1 MYKLATGRQ
10 EDLHVAGQVPCPSP
24 PITYEHLQL
33 HSLDPPQMLLSPQ
46 PHTRLFA
53 PFELSPVRLMTP
65 TRPNFSC
72 PKLSHTSAYVLAG
85 VVYCSI
91 GSLEVLIPPGT
102 PLYGWQS

>member
-1 MYKLATGRQ
+1 MRVAGGRSLRPEGGIAIKYKLATGRQ
-10 EDLHVAGQVPCPSP
+10 EDLYLAGQVPCPSP

-65 TRPNFSC
+65 TRPNFS
-72 PKLSHTSAYVLAG
+72 
-85 VVYCSI
+85 
-91 GSLEVLIPPGT
+91 
-102 PLYGWQS
+102 